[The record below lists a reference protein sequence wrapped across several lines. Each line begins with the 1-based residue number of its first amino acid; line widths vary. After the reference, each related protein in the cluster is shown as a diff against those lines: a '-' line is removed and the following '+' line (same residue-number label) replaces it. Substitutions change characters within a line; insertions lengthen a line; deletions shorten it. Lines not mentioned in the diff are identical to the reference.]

1 MKKMAT
7 DNYNWGWIFWTS
19 CAVIRK
25 SFPGWK
31 TWRERGWLVGSR
43 GILRDATLR
52 LRREGSSKTR
62 TLDCALATTGVSETK
77 RVRSAGPTS
86 FLSLRRSSALPA
98 RGMQILTAALFI
110 LPNSRSRPFSEFCRQ
125 LVFFLPVLSSLATM
139 RWRWLCW
146 WCDSEGENS
155 QSKLNMK
162 CNTTAG
168 LTWKILFLYR
178 TTVFRDIYVTQYFR

>member
-1 MKKMAT
+1 MKKIAT

-25 SFPGWK
+25 PFPGWK
-31 TWRERGWLVGSR
+31 TWRERGLSARAESCEMQLCGFDEKGPQRPGLSTALSQRR
-43 GILRDATLR
+43 GCPR
-52 LRREGSSKTR
+52 RRECGRLGRRASCLFVAQVHFRPAACKYWLPPFS
-62 TLDCALATTGVSETK
+62 
-77 RVRSAGPTS
+77 S
-86 FLSLRRSSALPA
+86 FLTHGPDPFPSFAASL
-98 RGMQILTAALFI
+98 F
-110 LPNSRSRPFSEFCRQ
+110 
-125 LVFFLPVLSSLATM
+125 FFLPVLSSLATM

-168 LTWKILFLYR
+168 LTWKILFLCR